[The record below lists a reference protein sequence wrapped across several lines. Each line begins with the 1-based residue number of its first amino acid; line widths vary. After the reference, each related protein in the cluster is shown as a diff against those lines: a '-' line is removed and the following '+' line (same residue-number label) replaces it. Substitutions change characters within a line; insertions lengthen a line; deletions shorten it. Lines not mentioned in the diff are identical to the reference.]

1 MSIQDHNYATVPIES
16 LDLHADRPSTPNPA
30 FEDLAYLAS
39 SICQTP
45 IASIGTYR
53 DTEARPNGELP
64 LQIIAAVGLD
74 SDRERACLE
83 LCRRMMEQP
92 QRSVLEQNLSEFPVA
107 GGDRPWG
114 GSAGVPIV
122 DDAGRVFGAIVAID
136 YTPCN
141 LSAQQQDALLRLS
154 QQALAQ
160 IELQR
165 LRRPHADGRSRQTP
179 SLHSH
184 SGRSTAFPACR
195 LTQPNL
201 ASIPPSRA
209 SDRALQTALLDR
221 VTDAITLLDRAGRI
235 SEANEPAA
243 RLWNCHLGQ
252 LLGRSASQLLSAPD
266 ARASF
271 DRHCQQALDRQTPLT
286 FELFEPSLV
295 VTVQVRV
302 YPDSDGLSIYWRK
315 LGESTQPQS
324 VLLSGLVAE
333 VGAAIAR
340 SNALDVTLNSCA
352 EILERHLGA
361 IAISIWTVDPDG
373 SLPIDANGAGESLIL
388 ELQAQAGDFSDDPHR
403 QLVETVAR
411 DRQPQCDRLIPG
423 ESTPDSYL
431 CGYPLILEERL
442 VGAIAVQTAA
452 PMSSMAQATL
462 SCLAGSFTLAIDRWQ
477 ARRALLVRREG
488 LLFRLASQIRKS
500 LDLDTILDTAVHEIR
515 NCLHIDRCHYLWYW
529 PNPKFPSMA
538 VTHEARQAQL
548 PSLLGDCR
556 PEQIDPLAEKIQSLE
571 TIQIDNLHASPDVDE
586 QMRWLMEGSEA
597 ISQLLLP
604 LSTRSG
610 QFGAI
615 VCSHCRGPRPWSEAE
630 VELLQA
636 VVDQLAIA
644 IDQAELY
651 AETRAAALAAQ
662 TQAKQLSE
670 ALHNLKQTEA
680 QLIQNEKMSS
690 LGQMVAGIAHEI
702 NNPVNFITGNLSHA
716 ETYIQELL
724 ELIDVYQDSYPQPVA
739 AVQTEIEDIDLEFL
753 VEDLP
758 KLLSSMKMG
767 AERIRQIVL
776 SLRNFSRLDE
786 AEMKPVNIHDG
797 IENTLLILQGRLK
810 GNGDRGGIELI
821 KEYGDLPKVECYAG
835 LLNQVFMNILAN
847 AIDALEGQPDPRTI
861 TIETETVE
869 AAAQPALPHA
879 QKPTDSVLIRI
890 RDNGAGIREEVQKR
904 LFDPFF
910 TTKPVGKGTGL
921 GLSISYQ
928 IVVEK
933 HGGNLECR
941 SELGK
946 GSEFSLRIP
955 IRQPAMRR

>member
-39 SICQTP
+39 SICQMP

-64 LQIIAAVGLD
+64 IQIIAGVGLD
-74 SDRERACLE
+74 SDRARACLE
-83 LCRRMMEQP
+83 LCRRTMEQP

-114 GSAGVPIV
+114 GYAGVPIV
-122 DDAGRVFGAIVAID
+122 DDAGRVFGAIVVLD
-136 YTPCN
+136 YTPCQ

-165 LRRPHADGRSRQTP
+165 LRRSHTDGRSRQTP
-179 SLHSH
+179 SLRSR

-195 LTQPNL
+195 LAQPNL
-201 ASIPPSRA
+201 ASIPASRA
-209 SDRALQTALLDR
+209 PQTALLDR

-235 SEANEPAA
+235 SEANEPAT
-243 RLWNCHLGQ
+243 RLWNCRLGQ
-252 LLGRSASQLLSAPD
+252 LLGRSASQLLSAPE

-271 DRHCQQALDRQTPLT
+271 DRYCQQVLDRQTPLT

-295 VTVQVRV
+295 VTLEVRV

-315 LGESTQPQS
+315 LDEPTQRQS
-324 VLLSGLVAE
+324 ALLSGLVAE
-333 VGAAIAR
+333 VGVAIAR

-361 IAISIWTVDPDG
+361 IAISIWTADPDD
-373 SLPIDANGAGESLIL
+373 SLPIDANGAAESPVL
-388 ELQAQAGDFSDDPHR
+388 ELQAQAGDLGDDPHR
-403 QLVETVAR
+403 PLVETIAR
-411 DRQPQCDRLIPG
+411 NRQPQCDRLIP
-423 ESTPDSYL
+423 EDNATDSYL
-431 CGYPLILEERL
+431 CGYPLALEERL
-442 VGAIAVQTAA
+442 VGAIAVQTTV
-452 PMSSMAQATL
+452 PLSSMAQATL
-462 SCLAGSFTLAIDRWQ
+462 SCLAGSFALAIDRWQ

-571 TIQIDNLHASPDVDE
+571 TIQIDNLHASPEVDD
-586 QMRWLMEGSEA
+586 QMRWLMEESGA
-597 ISQLLLP
+597 TSQLLLP

-716 ETYIQELL
+716 ETYIHELL
-724 ELIDVYQDSYPQPVA
+724 ELIDVYQDSYPQPVE

-786 AEMKPVNIHDG
+786 AEMKPVNIHEG

-810 GNGDRGGIELI
+810 GNSDRSGIELI
-821 KEYGDLPKVECYAG
+821 KEYGELPKVECYAG

-869 AAAQPALPHA
+869 AAAHPALPHA

-928 IVVEK
+928 IVVDK
-933 HGGNLECR
+933 HGGSLECR

-946 GSEFSLRIP
+946 GSEFVLRIP